1 MARRTLTDAQLSERL
16 SEIYF
21 SSKGFTGIRKLTE
34 RLRKD
39 GISVSEARVKKW
51 VQSQAPAA
59 VQVKVNRDK
68 LYRERVMTVVQSNAV
83 QSADLLFMPRDPDG
97 SRYALVVVDA
107 ASRFKAAEPLKVKTA
122 AVVLAAMERIW
133 ARTPLKP
140 PQVLKLDS
148 GKEFEGAFKKR
159 MEELG
164 VTLRVAPKGDHRAQ
178 SMVESANGALAR
190 RLFGPMRTEEM
201 KRFRETGAKIQDRAW
216 VANLQP
222 TIDAMNEERTA
233 LTGEEP
239 EDSIKKKLV
248 IPLASHAPPKKPL
261 KGQVLLEEGVR
272 VRVLLP
278 EPEDGG
284 SFRATDNQFSTK
296 VYKISNYSVK
306 PERPISYQVTPQDKL
321 TRGRWFVR
329 GMLLVDTS
337 KPIRQ
342 RPADR
347 DDQPEQLSQVKANA
361 DGQYEVEAIVERR
374 KTRGRVEYR
383 VRWKGYKPS
392 DDTWEPRASLIKQIP
407 GMVRDFEK
415 SIKKK

>member
-1 MARRTLTDAQLSERL
+1 MARRAISDADLAKKL

-21 SSKGFTGIRKLTE
+21 SPKGYTGIRKLTE
-34 RLRKD
+34 RLRGE
-39 GISVSEARVKKW
+39 GISVSEARVKRW

-68 LYRERVMTVVQSNAV
+68 LYRERAMTVVESNAV

-107 ASRFKAAEPLKVKTA
+107 ASRFKAAEPLKTKTA
-122 AVVLAAMERIW
+122 GVVLAALERIW

-148 GKEFEGAFKKR
+148 GKEFEGAFRKR

-164 VTLRVAPKGDHRAQ
+164 VKLRIAPKGDHRAQ

-201 KRFRETGAKIQDRAW
+201 KRFRETGAKIVDRKW

-222 TIDAMNEERTA
+222 VIDAMNSEKTA
-233 LTGEEP
+233 LTGESP
-239 EDSIKKKLV
+239 EDAIKQKLV
-248 IPLASHAPPKKPL
+248 IPLASHAPPEKPL
-261 KGQVLLEEGVR
+261 KDQVLLEEGVR

-306 PERPISYQVTPQDKL
+306 PQRPISYQVEPQDKL

-337 KPIRQ
+337 APTPQ
-342 RPADR
+342 APADR
-347 DDQPEQLSQVKANA
+347 DDQAEPAANK
-361 DGQYEVEAIVERR
+361 DGQYEVEAIVGKR
-374 KTRGRVEYR
+374 KSGRKVEYE
-383 VRWKGYKPS
+383 VKWKGYKET
-392 DDTWEPRASLIKQIP
+392 TWEPRSSLQKQIP

-415 SIKKK
+415 KSKK